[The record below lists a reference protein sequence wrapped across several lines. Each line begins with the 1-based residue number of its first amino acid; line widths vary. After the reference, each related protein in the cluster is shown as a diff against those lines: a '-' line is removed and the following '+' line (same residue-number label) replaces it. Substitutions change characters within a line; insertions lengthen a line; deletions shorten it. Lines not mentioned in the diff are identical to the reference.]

1 MPFSIQFVRGSLA
14 GRRWPAGPDPL
25 LVGRSHACDIRPTE
39 SDVSGRHLQFAEADG
54 GIAVTVLSA
63 HRTLVAGS
71 RATQGSVLAA
81 PPGTIVELG
90 DDLAFRVVDDEAAAD
105 DTSSLPEQATG
116 TLPGATEGLATAATR
131 FAGEDTGM
139 LDETG
144 TATAA
149 TRFGG
154 EETGTFTAA
163 TRFGGDAG
171 GETGTVTAA
180 TRFGGSADGDETSI
194 LGGAATAAGETGES
208 DLGETQVLQTQIAS
222 REELEKLKE
231 RFEKKRSR
239 KLAVKSFLLGG
250 AAVAALGASIW
261 VSTRDPELDLDRPA
275 TDNLR
280 LLPDYAPAHL
290 RDKIRGEVWL
300 EYPTYWNVDER
311 TNSVPLSIHTR
322 IGRNLDVKMEVGVD
336 IFEDVRSLYE
346 SRDDSFRRYA
356 ERATNLVSAVIQPLG
371 RIETAAGGDE
381 AADIPDFFGGDEGRF
396 RAVPCSSYGYR
407 DLRDGSPVYGVVSFF
422 RYGTL
427 CCAVRREVPLSE
439 KDRAF
444 WLLVSPATYL
454 IDPNGSFSASQ
465 WEGATNAGCAKPAEH
480 LTRWKKRLQVDSTS
494 DWRDI
499 EDGLRD
505 ILVTTED
512 NASSA
517 DIDTGKGALD
527 ALVNLREGKVLR
539 WRALCAERMLL
550 PEPESIGEKARA
562 EALDEAV
569 RKQFNDPSEEWYFL
583 ARRENWWEA
592 EP

>member
-14 GRRWPAGPDPL
+14 GRRWPAGPDPV

-39 SDVSGRHLQFAEADG
+39 SDVSGRHLLFVEADG

-63 HRTLVAGS
+63 HRTLVAGA
-71 RATQGSVLAA
+71 RAAQGSVVAAA
-81 PPGTIVELG
+81 PGTVVELG
-90 DDLAFRVVDDEAAAD
+90 DDLAFRVMDDDAAAD
-105 DTSSLPEQATG
+105 ETSSLPEQATG

-131 FAGEDTGM
+131 FAGEDTGT

-154 EETGTFTAA
+154 
-163 TRFGGDAG
+163 DVAG

-180 TRFGGSADGDETSI
+180 TRFGGPPDGDETSI
-194 LGGAATAAGETGES
+194 LGGSATAAGESGES
-208 DLGETQVLQTQIAS
+208 DFGETQVLQTQIAS

-239 KLAVKSFLLGG
+239 KLVVKGSLLGV
-250 AAVAALGASIW
+250 AALAALGASIY
-261 VSTRDPELDLDRPA
+261 VSMRDPELELERPVN
-275 TDNLR
+275 TDDIQ
-280 LLPDYAPAHL
+280 LLPAYAPGHL

-300 EYPTYWNVDER
+300 EFPTCWNADLR
-311 TNSVPLSIHTR
+311 TNDLPISIHTR
-322 IGRNLDVKMEVGVD
+322 IGRNLDVKLTIEVD
-336 IFEDVRSLYE
+336 IFEDVRGLYE
-346 SRDDSFRRYA
+346 SRDESFRNYVKRT
-356 ERATNLVSAVIQPLG
+356 TNLVSAAIQPLG
-371 RIETAAGGDE
+371 RIETASGSDE
-381 AADIPDFFGGDEGRF
+381 ASGDTDIPDFFGGDEGRF

-427 CCAVRREVPLSE
+427 CCAVRREVPMSE
-439 KDRAF
+439 KNRAF

-454 IDPNGSFSASQ
+454 IDPTGSFSASQ
-465 WEGATNAGCAKPAEH
+465 WEGAANAGCARPAEH
-480 LTRWKKRLQVDSTS
+480 LAQWKKRLEVDSTS

-505 ILVTTED
+505 ILVTVAD
-512 NASSA
+512 NGSSA
-517 DIDTGKGALD
+517 DTGKGALD
-527 ALVNLREGKVLR
+527 ALVNLREGKILR
-539 WRALCAERMLL
+539 WKALCAERMLL
-550 PEPESIGEKARA
+550 PEPESIDEKARA

-569 RKQFNDPSEEWYFL
+569 RKQFGDPGEEWYYL
-583 ARRENWWEA
+583 ARRENWWEY